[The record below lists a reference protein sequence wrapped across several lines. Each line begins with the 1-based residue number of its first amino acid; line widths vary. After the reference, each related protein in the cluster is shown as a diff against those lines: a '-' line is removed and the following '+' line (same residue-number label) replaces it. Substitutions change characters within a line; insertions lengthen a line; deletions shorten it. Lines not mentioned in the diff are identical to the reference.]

1 MSPETVKTAI
11 ISNEKAFFKALK
23 LIRSIDKDNNGY
35 VTVTEL
41 DDILKICFPEEF
53 SDKDL

>member
-1 MSPETVKTAI
+1 M

-41 DDILKICFPEEF
+41 DDILKICFPEDF